1 MRSFKYLLWLL
12 NLDGIVIDRPGTAR
26 WLKRL
31 GRIVICASVFSLLGL
46 ILATLTPGVQWVVVY
61 IYVVGTI
68 WVVISAV
75 ALCRWMDQDIDREY
89 PSSAKGRGRK
99 T

>member
-26 WLKRL
+26 WLKYL

-61 IYVVGTI
+61 IYVAGTI
-68 WVVISAV
+68 RAGMSAV
-75 ALCRWMDQDIDREY
+75 AFSAVVHDIDREY
-89 PSSAKGRGRK
+89 PSSAKERGRK
-99 T
+99 